1 MRNTQR
7 LGLAILFCSV
17 RSLGIKTGAISRNI
31 ITRLI
36 KNLGVLGLL
45 RSRAYLNLQS
55 RLRNYSLK

>member
-7 LGLAILFCSV
+7 LGLAILFCRV